1 MKNEKIETLRIADE
15 YLDNLKIGITNIV
28 NLIQE
33 GNEIVGMKKII
44 PVFDGMGYISNAVT
58 LTKDIQK
65 EKIELEDLNNQL
77 NEMIEAFENEDYI
90 LLGDLL
96 NYELLPV
103 IEEMKN
109 KVSLSIS

>member
-15 YLDNLKIGITNIV
+15 YLDNLKIGITNVV

-33 GNEIVGMKKII
+33 GNEIEGINNVV
-44 PVFDGMGYISNAVT
+44 PVLEGIEYISKVIT
-58 LTKDIQK
+58 LTKDVQK
-65 EKIELEDLNNQL
+65 DIIELDDLNNQL

-103 IEEMKN
+103 IEEIHEKIKM
-109 KVSLSIS
+109 SI